1 MSCQCSL
8 KSKNVSSGNNVQG
21 LPVQASHFTEGET
34 ETQRRVGSSKSD
46 IQAGR
51 VYHQWTPK
59 FQFCTSSDQT
69 YEMTYQSLICEVAII
84 KPIV

>member
-1 MSCQCSL
+1 MSRAIQ
-8 KSKNVSSGNNVQG
+8 SKPLILQKGKPR
-21 LPVQASHFTEGET
+21 L
-34 ETQRRVGSSKSD
+34 RRVGSSKSD

-51 VYHQWTPK
+51 VHHQWAQK
-59 FQFCTSSDQT
+59 FQFCPSSDQT